1 VAVVAANVG
10 LEASL
15 SSSKPQQQQQQHLC
29 AIQQNDDEKNVVVLG
44 GKFQDKKTPPPQ
56 TKTDKEETHTPP
68 RATKALFLVTRQMP
82 VTEAEFTQA
91 AEDVKRYKQCT
102 NDEQLELY
110 GWYKQATIGDCTTE
124 RPGMFDLKGKAKWD
138 AWKSRE
144 GSGKGTAMDEY
155 CKVVA
160 AIKAK
165 YDDDDA

>member
-1 VAVVAANVG
+1 MMMT
-10 LEASL
+10 
-15 SSSKPQQQQQQHLC
+15 K
-29 AIQQNDDEKNVVVLG
+29 KMWWFVLG

-56 TKTDKEETHTPP
+56 TKTDKEDAHT
-68 RATKALFLVTRQMP
+68 ATRNKSTLFSPDMP

>member
-1 VAVVAANVG
+1 MMT
-10 LEASL
+10 
-15 SSSKPQQQQQQHLC
+15 K
-29 AIQQNDDEKNVVVLG
+29 KMWWFVLG

-56 TKTDKEETHTPP
+56 TKTDKEDALH
-68 RATKALFLVTRQMP
+68 RHKDATKALSSHPFDMP

-144 GSGKGTAMDEY
+144 GSGKGTAMDKY

-165 YDDDDA
+165 YDDDA

>member
-1 VAVVAANVG
+1 MMT
-10 LEASL
+10 
-15 SSSKPQQQQQQHLC
+15 K
-29 AIQQNDDEKNVVVLG
+29 KMWWFVLG
-44 GKFQDKKTPPPQ
+44 GKFKDKKTPPPQ
-56 TKTDKEETHTPP
+56 TKTDKEDAHT
-68 RATKALFLVTRQMP
+68 ATRNNKSTLFSPDDMP

>member
-1 VAVVAANVG
+1 M
-10 LEASL
+10 SL
-15 SSSKPQQQQQQHLC
+15 
-29 AIQQNDDEKNVVVLG
+29 
-44 GKFQDKKTPPPQ
+44 GKFQIKNAPKTKPKPKQ
-56 TKTDKEETHTPP
+56 IKTRHNNSTLLTD
-68 RATKALFLVTRQMP
+68 MP

>member
-1 VAVVAANVG
+1 MMTKKMWWFFLGEN
-10 LEASL
+10 
-15 SSSKPQQQQQQHLC
+15 SKIKKRLLLKPKQ
-29 AIQQNDDEKNVVVLG
+29 I
-44 GKFQDKKTPPPQ
+44 KKT
-56 TKTDKEETHTPP
+56 HT
-68 RATKALFLVTRQMP
+68 ATRNKSTLFSPDMP

-165 YDDDDA
+165 YDDDA

>member
-1 VAVVAANVG
+1 
-10 LEASL
+10 
-15 SSSKPQQQQQQHLC
+15 
-29 AIQQNDDEKNVVVLG
+29 
-44 GKFQDKKTPPPQ
+44 
-56 TKTDKEETHTPP
+56 
-68 RATKALFLVTRQMP
+68 MP
-82 VTEAEFTQA
+82 VTEAGFTQA

-165 YDDDDA
+165 YDDDA

>member
-1 VAVVAANVG
+1 MMT
-10 LEASL
+10 
-15 SSSKPQQQQQQHLC
+15 K
-29 AIQQNDDEKNVVVLG
+29 KMWWFVLG
-44 GKFQDKKTPPPQ
+44 GKFKDKKTPPPQ
-56 TKTDKEETHTPP
+56 TKTDKEDALHRHKDAT
-68 RATKALFLVTRQMP
+68 TKALSSHPFDMP

-165 YDDDDA
+165 YDDDA

>member
-1 VAVVAANVG
+1 MGEN
-10 LEASL
+10 
-15 SSSKPQQQQQQHLC
+15 SKIKKRLLLKPKQ
-29 AIQQNDDEKNVVVLG
+29 I
-44 GKFQDKKTPPPQ
+44 KKTLY
-56 TKTDKEETHTPP
+56 T
-68 RATKALFLVTRQMP
+68 ATRNKSTLFSPDDMP

-165 YDDDDA
+165 YDDDA

>member
-1 VAVVAANVG
+1 MMT
-10 LEASL
+10 
-15 SSSKPQQQQQQHLC
+15 K
-29 AIQQNDDEKNVVVLG
+29 KMWWFVLG
-44 GKFQDKKTPPPQ
+44 GKFKDKKTPPPQ
-56 TKTDKEETHTPP
+56 TKTDKEDALHT
-68 RATKALFLVTRQMP
+68 ATKTQQQKHSSHPFDMP

-124 RPGMFDLKGKAKWD
+124 RPEMFDLKGKAKWD

-165 YDDDDA
+165 YDDDA

>member
-1 VAVVAANVG
+1 MKKCDVFGENI
-10 LEASL
+10 
-15 SSSKPQQQQQQHLC
+15 P
-29 AIQQNDDEKNVVVLG
+29 DKNAPN
-44 GKFQDKKTPPPQ
+44 K
-56 TKTDKEETHTPP
+56 TKTEKDTT
-68 RATKALFLVTRQMP
+68 TALSPMP

-91 AEDVKRYKQCT
+91 AENVKRYKQCT